1 MDMLYDPI
9 LSNSRKYK
17 LSCSN
22 RKQISGCLGKEN
34 GWGGVKKEGLQRSTR
49 KLVEVAV
56 ILSLAMLSG
65 YMHISELSLLYT
77 LNGWGLPDVID
88 ATVKLLI
95 NLKLESRL

>member
-22 RKQISGCLGKEN
+22 RKRISGCLGKEN

-49 KLVEVAV
+49 KLVEVAD

-88 ATVKLLI
+88 ATMKLLI
-95 NLKLESRL
+95 NLKLDSRL